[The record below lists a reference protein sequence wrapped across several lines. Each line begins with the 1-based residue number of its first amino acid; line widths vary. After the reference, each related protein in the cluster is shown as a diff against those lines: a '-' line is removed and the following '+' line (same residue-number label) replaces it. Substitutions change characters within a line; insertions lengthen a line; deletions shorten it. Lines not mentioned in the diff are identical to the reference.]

1 MRKSEN
7 FDLNLY
13 EGTDIFNPLTTDV
26 PNYEK
31 IDAQMEKNYN
41 LSVGKA
47 TELKTGTV
55 HALTR
60 ENADCPMIHFTAT
73 SNFTSNDTFTVDGV
87 QVSALLVDGSTLPT
101 NCYIIGSEVICYLKG
116 TLLTFFL
123 SGSVSKDSE
132 KLGGELPSYYA
143 KQVDVEHL
151 ETTVNS
157 MSGIVENNSNDI
169 VALNTSLCKLLW
181 SNENTNVNFTKGS
194 QIVLN
199 SGDYDYFIVRFY
211 ESVGSKR
218 VVSSNLI
225 KKGDDIYAT
234 NIDSANNNL
243 IFYYRFFD
251 RLNNVTFKASL
262 SRVQPQGGSVVE
274 NYSYLIPV
282 DIIGFK
288 LV

>member
-7 FDLNLY
+7 FDLNLC

-31 IDAQMEKNYN
+31 IDAQMKKNYN

-55 HALTR
+55 HAITR

-132 KLGGELPSYYA
+132 KLGGELPNYYA
-143 KQVDVEHL
+143 KQGDFEQL
-151 ETTVNS
+151 ETNVTS
-157 MSGIVENNSNDI
+157 MGQVIEKNANDIIKINNSL
-169 VALNTSLCKLLW
+169 VET
-181 SNENTNVNFTKGS
+181 
-194 QIVLN
+194 
-199 SGDYDYFIVRFY
+199 
-211 ESVGSKR
+211 
-218 VVSSNLI
+218 
-225 KKGDDIYAT
+225 
-234 NIDSANNNL
+234 NNNL
-243 IFYYRFFD
+243 DWKFLSSCSLTNGLQLPSKFKELYISMYDNTNKDAFLSLTVPYIKLSSTRQSFYTGYAWTTSRYAGGCASISKTEIRCYGMSVNGTEISNPLFDVYYR
-251 RLNNVTFKASL
+251 
-262 SRVQPQGGSVVE
+262 
-274 NYSYLIPV
+274 
-282 DIIGFK
+282 
-288 LV
+288 

>member
-13 EGTDIFNPLTTDV
+13 EGTDIFNPLVTDV

-73 SNFTSNDTFTVDGV
+73 SNFTINDTFTVDGV

-123 SGSVSKDSE
+123 SGSISKDSE
-132 KLGGELPSYYA
+132 KLGGELPTYYS
-143 KQVDVEHL
+143 KQVDFEQL

-157 MSGIVENNSNDI
+157 MSGIVKKNSNDI
-169 VALNTSLCKLLW
+169 SEISKGLNNNFVQNAYKNKILVKQNNINLLDGNNTANEIRIVSL
-181 SNENTNVNFTKGS
+181 SNA
-194 QIVLN
+194 IN
-199 SGDYDYFIVRFY
+199 SP
-211 ESVGSKR
+211 
-218 VVSSNLI
+218 VVSSGTALHKMI
-225 KKGDDIYAT
+225 ITDSTYFT
-234 NIDSANNNL
+234 NIVILFILDSSQTWYN
-243 IFYYRFFD
+243 YYHSATGQW
-251 RLNNVTFKASL
+251 NGWVKS
-262 SRVQPQGGSVVE
+262 
-274 NYSYLIPV
+274 
-282 DIIGFK
+282 
-288 LV
+288 

>member
-31 IDAQMEKNYN
+31 IDAQMKKNYN

-55 HALTR
+55 HAITR

-73 SNFTSNDTFTVDGV
+73 SNYTSNDTFTVDGV

-123 SGSVSKDSE
+123 SGSISKDSE
-132 KLGGELPSYYA
+132 KLGGELPSYYS
-143 KQVDVEHL
+143 KQEDFEQL

-157 MSGIVENNSNDI
+157 MNVIVEKNSNDI
-169 VALNTSLCKLLW
+169 VDL
-181 SNENTNVNFTKGS
+181 
-194 QIVLN
+194 
-199 SGDYDYFIVRFY
+199 
-211 ESVGSKR
+211 
-218 VVSSNLI
+218 
-225 KKGDDIYAT
+225 
-234 NIDSANNNL
+234 NNNRKWKTL
-243 IFYYRFFD
+243 ANSVPSTTQTEWTLPSDDWDELEVRIGYASDNNYCELRILKNEIPTTDTQFRRGGYYFDSQNRMYVGIGFTRTKIGISDFNYISGGISRNNYSTSIYYR
-251 RLNNVTFKASL
+251 
-262 SRVQPQGGSVVE
+262 
-274 NYSYLIPV
+274 
-282 DIIGFK
+282 
-288 LV
+288 

>member
-1 MRKSEN
+1 MRKSQN

-132 KLGGELPSYYA
+132 KLGGELPDYYA
-143 KQVDVEHL
+143 KQRDFEQL
-151 ETTVNS
+151 NTTVTS
-157 MSGIVENNSNDI
+157 MGGIVGNNSNDI
-169 VALNTSLCKLLW
+169 IKINNSLAFITK
-181 SNENTNVNFTKGS
+181 SFTGQNTNVQANSYSSIDVPISIEEGYTPIAILSFDTGNTL
-194 QIVLN
+194 IDVEAITF
-199 SGDYDYFIVRFY
+199 SGDYSTLNI
-211 ESVGSKR
+211 R
-218 VVSSNLI
+218 VSN
-225 KKGDDIYAT
+225 A
-234 NIDSANNNL
+234 
-243 IFYYRFFD
+243 
-251 RLNNVTFKASL
+251 ASL
-262 SRVQPQGGSVVE
+262 VKVAVPVVYVLFAKS
-274 NYSYLIPV
+274 NIV
-282 DIIGFK
+282 NRQ
-288 LV
+288 

>member
-1 MRKSEN
+1 MRKSKN

-13 EGTDIFNPLTTDV
+13 EGTDIFNPLTNDV

-87 QVSALLVDGSTLPT
+87 QVSALLVDGSTLPS

-143 KQVDVEHL
+143 KSSDVAEL
-151 ETTVNS
+151 QETVTSSSELINKNTDDINLLKTKVGLKVEYKEFSAQSDTYGKILLPFSSLPDNVK
-157 MSGIVENNSNDI
+157 GISIVGLNFEKNHPQIEFSNPY
-169 VALNTSLCKLLW
+169 KYKE
-181 SNENTNVNFTKGS
+181 NENYFWVFVARDDYTSEIITNTNLKFG
-194 QIVLN
+194 IMI
-199 SGDYDYFIVRFY
+199 FI
-211 ESVGSKR
+211 
-218 VVSSNLI
+218 
-225 KKGDDIYAT
+225 
-234 NIDSANNNL
+234 
-243 IFYYRFFD
+243 
-251 RLNNVTFKASL
+251 
-262 SRVQPQGGSVVE
+262 
-274 NYSYLIPV
+274 
-282 DIIGFK
+282 
-288 LV
+288 

>member
-132 KLGGELPSYYA
+132 KLGGELPNYYA
-143 KQVDVEHL
+143 KQEDFEQL
-151 ETTVNS
+151 NTTVTS
-157 MSGIVENNSNDI
+157 MGEIVEKNSNDI
-169 VALNTSLCKLLW
+169 VKINNGLGIYKELTVTSDSGGRIVFTEEQVPSRTKIVIICGL
-181 SNENTNVNFTKGS
+181 NENLPRS
-194 QIVLN
+194 QVVFCSPYKFNMGNRIAWVTAPSYDSDPSLLGN
-199 SGDYDYFIVRFY
+199 S
-211 ESVGSKR
+211 
-218 VVSSNLI
+218 
-225 KKGDDIYAT
+225 
-234 NIDSANNNL
+234 
-243 IFYYRFFD
+243 
-251 RLNNVTFKASL
+251 TFK
-262 SRVQPQGGSVVE
+262 
-274 NYSYLIPV
+274 
-282 DIIGFK
+282 IGVMLFM
-288 LV
+288 

>member
-60 ENADCPMIHFTAT
+60 ENANCPMIHFTAT

-87 QVSALLVDGSTLPT
+87 QVSALLVDGSTLTT

-132 KLGGELPSYYA
+132 KLGGELPGYYA
-143 KQVDVEHL
+143 KQEDFEQL

-157 MSGIVENNSNDI
+157 MSGVIEKNSNDI
-169 VALNTSLCKLLW
+169 VEINSKLGGLSFHHGTMTKSSDIGGRVKLDGIPKDAIGITLSVIDGSLNTLTNPTIFSDNIWRTVLMKD
-181 SNENTNVNFTKGS
+181 NEFRFLVNT
-194 QIVLN
+194 
-199 SGDYDYFIVRFY
+199 
-211 ESVGSKR
+211 
-218 VVSSNLI
+218 
-225 KKGDDIYAT
+225 
-234 NIDSANNNL
+234 
-243 IFYYRFFD
+243 
-251 RLNNVTFKASL
+251 
-262 SRVQPQGGSVVE
+262 SVVIG
-274 NYSYLIPV
+274 YSYWTNN
-282 DIIGFK
+282 
-288 LV
+288 

>member
-1 MRKSEN
+1 MRRSEN
-7 FDLNLY
+7 FGLILC

-73 SNFTSNDTFTVDGV
+73 SNFTSNDTFTVDGI

-143 KQVDVEHL
+143 KQEDITQL
-151 ETTVNS
+151 ETTINS
-157 MSGIVENNSNDI
+157 TGEIVKKNSTDI
-169 VALNTSLCKLLW
+169 VKIKNSLRYEKTPQICGTFNGSNMYRQVVEIGNVSPGMHEQSYTLAGTMKDFCGAKILYHRVDGKRQQAPSNVSGMNNGFELDVFDFTSTTFSYYIGELF
-181 SNENTNVNFTKGS
+181 TNNMAIS
-194 QIVLN
+194 
-199 SGDYDYFIVRFY
+199 
-211 ESVGSKR
+211 
-218 VVSSNLI
+218 
-225 KKGDDIYAT
+225 
-234 NIDSANNNL
+234 
-243 IFYYRFFD
+243 
-251 RLNNVTFKASL
+251 
-262 SRVQPQGGSVVE
+262 GGS
-274 NYSYLIPV
+274 
-282 DIIGFK
+282 
-288 LV
+288 LVIEYTIV

>member
-31 IDAQMEKNYN
+31 IDAQMKKNYN

-123 SGSVSKDSE
+123 SGSISKDSE
-132 KLGGELPSYYA
+132 KLGGELPDYYA
-143 KQVDVEHL
+143 KQGDFEQLNTNV
-151 ETTVNS
+151 TS
-157 MSGIVENNSNDI
+157 MDGIVNKNSNDI
-169 VALNTSLCKLLW
+169 IKINNSLNSAIIIEKNNTSFSSILPYTYGESSPISAIKEGYTLLGVTNINTGYGQTIG
-181 SNENTNVNFTKGS
+181 SALVINENVYIRSYNISNSTVGATTGS
-194 QIVLN
+194 C
-199 SGDYDYFIVRFY
+199 DFIWLKNDF
-211 ESVGSKR
+211 
-218 VVSSNLI
+218 LI
-225 KKGDDIYAT
+225 
-234 NIDSANNNL
+234 
-243 IFYYRFFD
+243 
-251 RLNNVTFKASL
+251 
-262 SRVQPQGGSVVE
+262 
-274 NYSYLIPV
+274 
-282 DIIGFK
+282 
-288 LV
+288 

>member
-31 IDAQMEKNYN
+31 IDAQMEKIYN

-132 KLGGELPSYYA
+132 KLGGELPAYYS
-143 KQVDVEHL
+143 KQEDFEQL
-151 ETTVNS
+151 NTTVTS
-157 MSGIVENNSNDI
+157 MGGIVEKNSDDIIKTND
-169 VALNTSLCKLLW
+169 SLDK
-181 SNENTNVNFTKGS
+181 
-194 QIVLN
+194 
-199 SGDYDYFIVRFY
+199 Y
-211 ESVGSKR
+211 EYAYEYKTI
-218 VVSSNLI
+218 SSNLQVGSMKYGYIQFSFLYPDGYNFIESITPILNLPGQATVYDNGNSYNICVFNCTDTTRTYNVKVMI
-225 KKGDDIYAT
+225 KYTKQ
-234 NIDSANNNL
+234 
-243 IFYYRFFD
+243 
-251 RLNNVTFKASL
+251 K
-262 SRVQPQGGSVVE
+262 
-274 NYSYLIPV
+274 
-282 DIIGFK
+282 
-288 LV
+288 

>member
-1 MRKSEN
+1 MRKSQN

-13 EGTDIFNPLTTDV
+13 EGTDIFNPLTNDV

-31 IDAQMEKNYN
+31 IDEQMKKNYN

-87 QVSALLVDGSTLPT
+87 QVSALLVDGSTLPS

-123 SGSVSKDSE
+123 SGSTSKDSE

-143 KQVDVEHL
+143 KKQTVDEL
-151 ETTVNS
+151 SNTVDS
-157 MSGIVENNSNDI
+157 YSDLVQQNSNDI
-169 VALNTSLCKLLW
+169 ISLKNYKDKYLLNEFKTNKTWIDGKAIYRKVIDFGALPVNSNKVVDHNIQNIDTITNYSFIASRPSDGATLKSVYQMGETDVFSMFVSNTSIVF
-181 SNENTNVNFTKGS
+181 NTTGDFRSYKKTHCIIEYTKK
-194 QIVLN
+194 
-199 SGDYDYFIVRFY
+199 
-211 ESVGSKR
+211 E
-218 VVSSNLI
+218 
-225 KKGDDIYAT
+225 
-234 NIDSANNNL
+234 
-243 IFYYRFFD
+243 
-251 RLNNVTFKASL
+251 
-262 SRVQPQGGSVVE
+262 
-274 NYSYLIPV
+274 
-282 DIIGFK
+282 
-288 LV
+288 

>member
-123 SGSVSKDSE
+123 SGSVSRDSE
-132 KLGGELPSYYA
+132 KLGGKLPDYYA
-143 KQVDVEHL
+143 KQVNVDQL

-157 MSGIVENNSNDI
+157 MGEIVEKNSNDI
-169 VALNTSLCKLLW
+169 IKINNSLDVKLLEFTFNN
-181 SNENTNVNFTKGS
+181 SFFDVHSQKIVKNVNVFSIYLYGS
-194 QIVLN
+194 YVKNLKAN
-199 SGDYDYFIVRFY
+199 KAYFIPIGASGY
-211 ESVGSKR
+211 
-218 VVSSNLI
+218 NLQGI
-225 KKGDDIYAT
+225 GITKTTSREIVDSDAFICNIY
-234 NIDSANNNL
+234 
-243 IFYYRFFD
+243 
-251 RLNNVTFKASL
+251 
-262 SRVQPQGGSVVE
+262 VQGNTMVFVP
-274 NYSYLIPV
+274 LV
-282 DIIGFK
+282 DIPSNYNASCICNCINIT
-288 LV
+288 V

>member
-13 EGTDIFNPLTTDV
+13 EGTDIFNPLTNDV

-31 IDAQMEKNYN
+31 IDAQMKKNYN

-123 SGSVSKDSE
+123 SGSISKDSE
-132 KLGGELPSYYA
+132 KLGGELPVYYSKQEDFTQLQTTVTSMNGVVEKNTNDITEINESLSSSNPA
-143 KQVDVEHL
+143 IVQNMFRHYHDTKHETSINILGAGFKQVDIPL
-151 ETTVNS
+151 RISGNFYIISILPYVN
-157 MSGIVENNSNDI
+157 G
-169 VALNTSLCKLLW
+169 
-181 SNENTNVNFTKGS
+181 
-194 QIVLN
+194 
-199 SGDYDYFIVRFY
+199 
-211 ESVGSKR
+211 
-218 VVSSNLI
+218 
-225 KKGDDIYAT
+225 DIYCFCNNAWIENEYLHLIVVNVGNNTQNLTVGAT
-234 NIDSANNNL
+234 IR
-243 IFYYRFFD
+243 YY
-251 RLNNVTFKASL
+251 
-262 SRVQPQGGSVVE
+262 QW
-274 NYSYLIPV
+274 
-282 DIIGFK
+282 
-288 LV
+288 

>member
-1 MRKSEN
+1 MRKSQN

-13 EGTDIFNPLTTDV
+13 EGTDIFNPLTNDV

-60 ENADCPMIHFTAT
+60 ENANCPMIHFTAT

-123 SGSVSKDSE
+123 SGSTSKDSE

-143 KQVDVEHL
+143 KSSDVSNLQQV
-151 ETTVNS
+151 VNS
-157 MSGIVENNSNDI
+157 SSQLIAN
-169 VALNTSLCKLLW
+169 
-181 SNENTNVNFTKGS
+181 NTNEITNLSELEKPVKGTL
-194 QIVLN
+194 Q
-199 SGDYDYFIVRFY
+199 
-211 ESVGSKR
+211 GSFEGYY
-218 VVSSNLI
+218 SLI
-225 KKGDDIYAT
+225 KKNNRVVFNGTLYNITNKNFATFPLGFLPKNINDILIVGDGYNGSWNHPVTLILNKNGTVDLESTIGINASYYYKLSGVWDIED
-234 NIDSANNNL
+234 N
-243 IFYYRFFD
+243 
-251 RLNNVTFKASL
+251 
-262 SRVQPQGGSVVE
+262 
-274 NYSYLIPV
+274 
-282 DIIGFK
+282 
-288 LV
+288 

>member
-1 MRKSEN
+1 MRKTEN
-7 FDLNLY
+7 FDLNLC

-31 IDAQMEKNYN
+31 IDAQMKKNYN

-60 ENADCPMIHFTAT
+60 ENTDCPMIHFTAT

-143 KQVDVEHL
+143 KSSDVSNLQEV
-151 ETTVNS
+151 VNS
-157 MSGIVENNSNDI
+157 SSQLIAN
-169 VALNTSLCKLLW
+169 
-181 SNENTNVNFTKGS
+181 NTNEITNLSELEKPVKGTL
-194 QIVLN
+194 Q
-199 SGDYDYFIVRFY
+199 
-211 ESVGSKR
+211 GSFDG
-218 VVSSNLI
+218 SYSLI
-225 KKGDDIYAT
+225 KKNNRVVFNGTLFNITNKNFATFPLGFLPKNVNDILIVGDAYNGSWNHPVNLFLNKNGTVDLQSTIGINASYYYKFSGVWDIED
-234 NIDSANNNL
+234 N
-243 IFYYRFFD
+243 
-251 RLNNVTFKASL
+251 
-262 SRVQPQGGSVVE
+262 
-274 NYSYLIPV
+274 
-282 DIIGFK
+282 
-288 LV
+288 

>member
-116 TLLTFFL
+116 ALLTFFL

-132 KLGGELPSYYA
+132 KLGGEFPSYYA
-143 KQVDVEHL
+143 KQESFEQL
-151 ETTVNS
+151 ETSVNS
-157 MSGIVENNSNDI
+157 MSGVIEKNSNDI
-169 VALNTSLCKLLW
+169 IEINTKLDGLSFHHGTMTQSSDVAGRVRLVGIPKDAIGIILNVVDGSLNTLTNPTIFSDNIWRTVLMKD
-181 SNENTNVNFTKGS
+181 NEFRFLQNT
-194 QIVLN
+194 
-199 SGDYDYFIVRFY
+199 
-211 ESVGSKR
+211 
-218 VVSSNLI
+218 
-225 KKGDDIYAT
+225 
-234 NIDSANNNL
+234 
-243 IFYYRFFD
+243 
-251 RLNNVTFKASL
+251 
-262 SRVQPQGGSVVE
+262 SVVI
-274 NYSYLIPV
+274 NYSYWTSN
-282 DIIGFK
+282 
-288 LV
+288 

>member
-7 FDLNLY
+7 FDLNLC
-13 EGTDIFNPLTTDV
+13 EGTDIFNPLTIDV

-55 HALTR
+55 HALVR
-60 ENADCPMIHFTAT
+60 ENANCPMIHFTAT

-123 SGSVSKDSE
+123 SGSISKDSE
-132 KLGGELPSYYA
+132 KLGGELPNYYA
-143 KQVDVEHL
+143 KQANVEQL

-157 MSGIVENNSNDI
+157 MGEIVDKNANDI
-169 VALNTSLCKLLW
+169 VK
-181 SNENTNVNFTKGS
+181 
-194 QIVLN
+194 I
-199 SGDYDYFIVRFY
+199 
-211 ESVGSKR
+211 
-218 VVSSNLI
+218 
-225 KKGDDIYAT
+225 
-234 NIDSANNNL
+234 NNNL
-243 IFYYRFFD
+243 ENIFAINYYSQD
-251 RLNNVTFKASL
+251 NIIVTGKEIVTIDLDTFKSGY
-262 SRVQPQGGSVVE
+262 SRVCFSDIALTNATSSGVNSSGCNVYYEKLALSVGGKSRLIIRNLTSTTAKVKIVVGVV
-274 NYSYLIPV
+274 YTTLKISDL
-282 DIIGFK
+282 
-288 LV
+288 

>member
-41 LSVGKA
+41 SSVGKA

-60 ENADCPMIHFTAT
+60 ENTDCPMIHFTAT

-123 SGSVSKDSE
+123 SGSTSKDSE
-132 KLGGELPSYYA
+132 KLGGELPSVYA
-143 KQVDVEHL
+143 KQSEVDNLSNTISAHSSLIEQ
-151 ETTVNS
+151 
-157 MSGIVENNSNDI
+157 NSNNINDI
-169 VALNTSLCKLLW
+169 NGELNKMLTFLDYGKTMVVDNKSSYTATEDCLCI
-181 SNENTNVNFTKGS
+181 EECRAGD
-194 QIVLN
+194 VL
-199 SGDYDYFIVRFY
+199 YDTILINGYT
-211 ESVGSKR
+211 VGIYKTDEHNKWISHPGYILKANDSISI
-218 VVSSNLI
+218 VSS
-225 KKGDDIYAT
+225 GTSYE
-234 NIDSANNNL
+234 
-243 IFYYRFFD
+243 R
-251 RLNNVTFKASL
+251 
-262 SRVQPQGGSVVE
+262 RVRI
-274 NYSYLIPV
+274 IP
-282 DIIGFK
+282 FMSN
-288 LV
+288 

>member
-31 IDAQMEKNYN
+31 IDAQMEKNHN

-55 HALTR
+55 HAITR

-123 SGSVSKDSE
+123 SGSISKDSE
-132 KLGGELPSYYA
+132 KLGGELPDYYA
-143 KQVDVEHL
+143 KQVNVEQL

-157 MSGIVENNSNDI
+157 MDGIVEKNSNDI
-169 VALNTSLCKLLW
+169 IKINNSLK
-181 SNENTNVNFTKGS
+181 NVNSFRVTSGYSIRESNCRRYLKLCSLALRIRKDDGFSSAFT
-194 QIVLN
+194 
-199 SGDYDYFIVRFY
+199 
-211 ESVGSKR
+211 
-218 VVSSNLI
+218 
-225 KKGDDIYAT
+225 DI
-234 NIDSANNNL
+234 AN
-243 IFYYRFFD
+243 
-251 RLNNVTFKASL
+251 
-262 SRVQPQGGSVVE
+262 
-274 NYSYLIPV
+274 
-282 DIIGFK
+282 IIGEENFPPMPISSVCSIVSTDSGRNLGSGEVQINTDGK
-288 LV
+288 IKVRASDNTVNIAYSEASIYCMWILI

>member
-31 IDAQMEKNYN
+31 IDIQMKKNYN

-55 HALTR
+55 HAITR

-87 QVSALLVDGSTLPT
+87 QVSSLLVDGSTLPT

-132 KLGGELPSYYA
+132 KLGGELPTYYS
-143 KQVDVEHL
+143 KQEDFNQL
-151 ETTVNS
+151 ETTVDS
-157 MSGIVENNSNDI
+157 MSGIVEKNTNDIIEINNSLVIKTITPTMINGFTLIEPNNIRIKANKKMITISQEIQIPNLPRDNWYDILTWNSPVECDFYVRLPMVFNDG
-169 VALNTSLCKLLW
+169 VASYVDAHIYTQGISAYLPVRASRQTLL
-181 SNENTNVNFTKGS
+181 
-194 QIVLN
+194 I
-199 SGDYDYFIVRFY
+199 SGTTISWV
-211 ESVGSKR
+211 
-218 VVSSNLI
+218 
-225 KKGDDIYAT
+225 
-234 NIDSANNNL
+234 
-243 IFYYRFFD
+243 
-251 RLNNVTFKASL
+251 
-262 SRVQPQGGSVVE
+262 
-274 NYSYLIPV
+274 
-282 DIIGFK
+282 
-288 LV
+288 

>member
-13 EGTDIFNPLTTDV
+13 EGTDVFNPLTTDV

-132 KLGGELPSYYA
+132 KLGGELPNYYA
-143 KQVDVEHL
+143 KQEGFEQL
-151 ETTVNS
+151 NTTVTS
-157 MSGIVENNSNDI
+157 MSEIVEKNSTDI
-169 VALNTSLCKLLW
+169 
-181 SNENTNVNFTKGS
+181 
-194 QIVLN
+194 
-199 SGDYDYFIVRFY
+199 
-211 ESVGSKR
+211 
-218 VVSSNLI
+218 I
-225 KKGDDIYAT
+225 KI
-234 NIDSANNNL
+234 NNNL
-243 IFYYRFFD
+243 GIYKELSVTSDIEGRIVFTEEQIPSNTKIVIICGLNENLSRFTVVFSSPYRFMKDNSKLSWVTRVSYDDYTTFIPST
-251 RLNNVTFKASL
+251 TFK
-262 SRVQPQGGSVVE
+262 
-274 NYSYLIPV
+274 
-282 DIIGFK
+282 IGVMLFM
-288 LV
+288 

>member
-1 MRKSEN
+1 MRRSEN

-31 IDAQMEKNYN
+31 IDDQMKKNYN

-47 TELKTGTV
+47 TELKNGTV

-123 SGSVSKDSE
+123 SGSISKDSE
-132 KLGGELPSYYA
+132 KLGGELPAYYS
-143 KQVDVEHL
+143 KQEDFEQL
-151 ETTVNS
+151 NTTVTS
-157 MSGIVENNSNDI
+157 MDGVVKKNSNDI
-169 VALNTSLCKLLW
+169 VKINNSLDK
-181 SNENTNVNFTKGS
+181 
-194 QIVLN
+194 
-199 SGDYDYFIVRFY
+199 
-211 ESVGSKR
+211 
-218 VVSSNLI
+218 I
-225 KKGDDIYAT
+225 KIKTEHLT
-234 NIDSANNNL
+234 NINTDMNGVYQSNITINSRKVLDARSDVVDSIVIPYYNNGINLCFVIINANGFRPYNNL
-243 IFYYRFFD
+243 S
-251 RLNNVTFKASL
+251 NVVLEYEYIET
-262 SRVQPQGGSVVE
+262 
-274 NYSYLIPV
+274 I
-282 DIIGFK
+282 
-288 LV
+288 

>member
-31 IDAQMEKNYN
+31 IDAQMKKNYN

-55 HALTR
+55 HAITR

-73 SNFTSNDTFTVDGV
+73 SNYTSNDTFTVDGV

-123 SGSVSKDSE
+123 SGSISKDSE
-132 KLGGELPSYYA
+132 KLGGELPSYYS
-143 KQVDVEHL
+143 KQEDFEQL

-157 MSGIVENNSNDI
+157 MNVIVEKNSNDI
-169 VALNTSLCKLLW
+169 VDL
-181 SNENTNVNFTKGS
+181 
-194 QIVLN
+194 
-199 SGDYDYFIVRFY
+199 
-211 ESVGSKR
+211 
-218 VVSSNLI
+218 
-225 KKGDDIYAT
+225 
-234 NIDSANNNL
+234 NNNRKWKTL
-243 IFYYRFFD
+243 ANSVPSTTQTEWTLPSDDWDELEVRIGYASDNNYCELRVLKSEIPTTDTQFRRGGYYFDSQNRMYVGIGFTRTKIGISDFNYISGGISRNNYSTSIYYR
-251 RLNNVTFKASL
+251 
-262 SRVQPQGGSVVE
+262 
-274 NYSYLIPV
+274 
-282 DIIGFK
+282 
-288 LV
+288 

>member
-1 MRKSEN
+1 MRRSEN

-13 EGTDIFNPLTTDV
+13 EGTDIFNPLTNDV

-31 IDAQMEKNYN
+31 IDAQMKKNYN

-123 SGSVSKDSE
+123 SGSISKDSE
-132 KLGGELPSYYA
+132 KLGGELPSYYS
-143 KQVDVEHL
+143 KQQDFEQL

-157 MSGIVENNSNDI
+157 MSGIVEKNSNDI
-169 VALNTSLCKLLW
+169 TEMNANITYINNNFYKLFIQSIKTLDCNYTSASSGTNTS
-181 SNENTNVNFTKGS
+181 EYD
-194 QIVLN
+194 QILYLESAFSSN
-199 SGDYDYFIVRFY
+199 SGFCRIQVFD
-211 ESVGSKR
+211 ESGANLKDIAEVSAGANIGVSQTTSK
-218 VVSSNLI
+218 VFVP
-225 KKGDDIYAT
+225 KGYKYKVDLEYT
-234 NIDSANNNL
+234 TSA
-243 IFYYRFFD
+243 
-251 RLNNVTFKASL
+251 
-262 SRVQPQGGSVVE
+262 
-274 NYSYLIPV
+274 
-282 DIIGFK
+282 K
-288 LV
+288 LHYMRI